1 MVVGRMEESA
11 IRESVNAREEQPNRQ
26 LRQAAQSLRSEG
38 LQDLYKRKLEA
49 SEDEQEK
56 FETPQQQRQKRQ
68 QAGTLDEP
76 IIIPNQEG
84 HFAAQI
90 DVASAERLPWTNE
103 YFAFGEYSS
112 DDKPVREVQTGS
124 KLPGSIFVT
133 QGGKYQE
140 LMSELRQ
147 LEEDTGFTPT
157 DVVQAMEMLIQT
169 GRVPKAFAKYP
180 QYKEKVKAIT
190 RLMFD
195 VEPGRGLPATVTI
208 PINFDLMK
216 QGAIT
221 PEEAFVT
228 LNLMSPKKIAKVA
241 HEADLYLGFV
251 RVGEYQQKATNQQV
265 QQFLSNERE
274 WLVRYLLS
282 KSQGDNPL
290 LKTEADLQRA
300 LDSLPDILVTDAKKF
315 FTPK

>member
-180 QYKEKVKAIT
+180 QYKE
-190 RLMFD
+190 
-195 VEPGRGLPATVTI
+195 
-208 PINFDLMK
+208 
-216 QGAIT
+216 
-221 PEEAFVT
+221 
-228 LNLMSPKKIAKVA
+228 
-241 HEADLYLGFV
+241 
-251 RVGEYQQKATNQQV
+251 
-265 QQFLSNERE
+265 LS
-274 WLVRYLLS
+274 L
-282 KSQGDNPL
+282 
-290 LKTEADLQRA
+290 
-300 LDSLPDILVTDAKKF
+300 IHI
-315 FTPK
+315 